1 MPPEIFEMPVHLI
14 NRSSRLLMRLG
25 EERLQDLGLAIAQVP
40 VFYALKDGSALT
52 QKELATLAKTE
63 QPTMAVLL
71 DRMERDGL
79 IQRSPNPHDKRSS
92 LISLTRLA
100 LRKVP
105 AAKEIMLRGNDEA
118 LAGFTER
125 ETATLVRLLSRVI
138 KNLDPDVA
146 ENEPER

>member
-1 MPPEIFEMPVHLI
+1 
-14 NRSSRLLMRLG
+14 
-25 EERLQDLGLAIAQVP
+25 
-40 VFYALKDGSALT
+40 
-52 QKELATLAKTE
+52 
-63 QPTMAVLL
+63 MAVLL
-71 DRMERDGL
+71 DRMERDRL

-146 ENEPER
+146 ENEPEW

>member
-1 MPPEIFEMPVHLI
+1 MPPEIVEMPVHLI
-14 NRSSRLLMRLG
+14 NRSSRLLTRLG
-25 EERLQDLGLAIAQVP
+25 EERLQALGLAIAQVP

-52 QKELATLAKTE
+52 QKELARLAKTE

-100 LRKVP
+100 LQKVP
-105 AAKEIMLRGNDEA
+105 AAKEIMQRGNDEA

-125 ETATLVRLLSRVI
+125 ETTTLVRLLSRVVR
-138 KNLDPDVA
+138 NLDPDVA
-146 ENEPER
+146 GNEAEG